1 LFVKPLHR
9 FSASLVR
16 TATAQQLWGLAGQF
30 KRARAVRH
38 ARFLRD
44 GRRSGLG
51 QMSQN
56 EKFWS
61 SWHERLS
68 ALGNVPPILKIVWQS
83 GPGVVTFGIVAR
95 IIAALLPVGIGY
107 IPKLIIDILE
117 QLFKHPGPAPI
128 RLWWLV
134 GVECGL
140 AVASSLV
147 TRMIDYSDSLLA
159 NKYTRH
165 VSIQVMKH
173 ASELDLTA
181 YEDPVFYDRLERARV
196 QATDRL
202 VMIQSIGRLE
212 LQLITALGWSV
223 AVMLYSPW
231 LMLLLVAAVL
241 PAFIGETH
249 FAFLGYAKNFRQTP
263 IKRQLDYLR
272 QAGATKEA
280 AKELKLFNLSG
291 FFTERFAKLSDAV
304 YVQDV
309 ELARKRLGV
318 GSILSVISTGGY
330 YGAYAYVIWRTL
342 SGKWGIGTFY
352 FLTAA
357 ILNASSNIQQ
367 VLSTLSGIAD
377 QALFLT
383 DLLAF
388 FEMKPTIQSKPN
400 ALPAPRPIKKGFE
413 FRDVSFV
420 YPGTNRPVLNRLNF
434 HLDPGERV
442 ALIGE
447 NGQGKTTIVK
457 LITRL
462 YDPTQGEI
470 LLDGVDLREYDL
482 EDLYRETGVI
492 FQDFMRYEMTARE
505 NIAVGKIEEL
515 ADLPALQAAAR
526 KSLADEVIARLGAGF
541 EQMLGRR
548 FEGGVD
554 LSGGEWQKLAL
565 ARAYLR
571 NAQLLILDE
580 PTAAL
585 DARSEYQVFQ
595 RFSELTAG
603 KMALFIS
610 HRFSTVRMADRI
622 VVLEAGNIVE
632 EGTHDQLTR
641 MGGRYAEMFELQA
654 ASYR

>member
-1 LFVKPLHR
+1 M
-9 FSASLVR
+9 
-16 TATAQQLWGLAGQF
+16 Q
-30 KRARAVRH
+30 
-38 ARFLRD
+38 
-44 GRRSGLG
+44 
-51 QMSQN
+51 QN
-56 EKFWS
+56 ESFWS
-61 SWHERLS
+61 SWQERLS
-68 ALGNVPPILKIVWQS
+68 ALRNVPPVLKIVWQS
-83 GPGVVTFGIVAR
+83 GPAVVAFGIVAR
-95 IIAALLPVGIGY
+95 IIAALLPVALGY

-117 QLFKHPGPAPI
+117 HSLRTHEPVAQ

-134 GVECGL
+134 GAEFGL
-140 AVASSLV
+140 AVLSSIV
-147 TRMIDYSDSLLA
+147 TRLIDYSDALLA

-165 VSIQVMKH
+165 VSIEVMKH
-173 ASELDLTA
+173 ASALDLTA

-212 LQLITALGWSV
+212 LQIITAIGWSV
-223 AVMLYSPW
+223 AVMIYSPW

-249 FAFLGYAKNFRQTP
+249 FAFLGYAKNYRQTP

-280 AKELKLFNLSG
+280 AKELKLFSLSA
-291 FFTERFAKLSDAV
+291 FFTERFAKLSDIV
-304 YVQDV
+304 YRQDV
-309 ELARKRLGV
+309 DLAKKRLGI
-318 GSILSVISTGGY
+318 GSVLSFISTGGY
-330 YGAYAYVIWRTL
+330 YGAYGYVIWRTIAGRW
-342 SGKWGIGTFY
+342 SIGTFY
-352 FLTAA
+352 FLSTA
-357 ILNASSNIQQ
+357 ILQASSNIQQ
-367 VLSTLSGIAD
+367 VFSTLSGIAD

-388 FEMKPTIQSKPN
+388 FEMKPTIRSKPN
-400 ALPAPRPIKKGFE
+400 ALPAPRPIQQGFE
-413 FRDVSFV
+413 FRNVSFR
-420 YPGTNRPVLNRLNF
+420 YPGTERVVIQRLNF
-434 HLDPGERV
+434 TLHPRERV

-462 YDPTQGEI
+462 YDPSEGQI

-482 EDLYRETGVI
+482 EDLYREIGVI
-492 FQDFMRYEMTARE
+492 FQDFMRYEMTAWE
-505 NIAVGKIEEL
+505 NIAVGKIEEISNKVTVE
-515 ADLPALQAAAR
+515 AAAH
-526 KSLADEVIARLGAGF
+526 KSLADEVIARLSGGY

-571 NAQLLILDE
+571 NSQLLILDE

-585 DARSEYQVFQ
+585 DARSEYEVFQ
-595 RFSELTAG
+595 RFSELTSG

-622 VVLEAGNIVE
+622 VVLENGNIAE
-632 EGTHDQLTR
+632 EGSHEKLTG